1 MAEAVLRTCGACAV
15 QIPHNRAKRCSQCRA
30 AYYCS
35 RECQKRDWRS
45 HKPQCKTPTLVQATA
60 SETGRPSIESVVIP
74 GLDERQSRDWPHRGG
89 VDPPESWATLWRRG
103 GATVVDTPAC
113 QCGRDAC
120 PGSDGCGWQH
130 FDAVTCWSCKRF
142 FDARCVDGFEAVTY
156 GTGVISAFNDRGLHH
171 SVIPMEAVT
180 HGLGNSVERRAA
192 CRNMAQQIQTQDP
205 NAIVRFDLDRDD
217 DVTRRALTGWG
228 RCPRCG
234 VELGAQALPTVVLPP
249 VARCIYLHE
258 QRVHLLNDAD
268 ETLFAHAIAAEIEY
282 CVSVA
287 RRLLRDAAGDG
298 AVERFARASAVG
310 ALTRAINAANLAR
323 STRPT
328 HFCHV
333 VAEGYYVAHYL
344 RAQLEGED
352 ATCAAI
358 RSALP
363 AFSKTAPVSILSRS
377 RRLNFGRV
385 EDFEASFL
393 EDGDFAALTF
403 GEALTS
409 TDMRTPERIEARRGV
424 RVPGPTWPDADG
436 AYSQLDAER
445 RGLFLR
451 ALSGLRVPCLV
462 QAFEYRWSFC
472 TEEAARRYWD
482 TGVLTT
488 RTEEGSSAVPM
499 RRCEGVGLA
508 GADAALVLR
517 GAPPPEQTRG
527 MNFAL
532 ANWNILFRV
541 GRVCAKIYLGV
552 AYRDRLSTFE
562 RAALAIGERA
572 VQRTRAAQERD
583 RPLADPDSARRS
595 PVTEAVRR
603 AADEALAR
611 DFQRSLTM

>member
-1 MAEAVLRTCGACAV
+1 M
-15 QIPHNRAKRCSQCRA
+15 S
-30 AYYCS
+30 
-35 RECQKRDWRS
+35 
-45 HKPQCKTPTLVQATA
+45 
-60 SETGRPSIESVVIP
+60 
-74 GLDERQSRDWPHRGG
+74 
-89 VDPPESWATLWRRG
+89 
-103 GATVVDTPAC
+103 
-113 QCGRDAC
+113 
-120 PGSDGCGWQH
+120 
-130 FDAVTCWSCKRF
+130 
-142 FDARCVDGFEAVTY
+142 
-156 GTGVISAFNDRGLHH
+156 
-171 SVIPMEAVT
+171 
-180 HGLGNSVERRAA
+180 
-192 CRNMAQQIQTQDP
+192 
-205 NAIVRFDLDRDD
+205 
-217 DVTRRALTGWG
+217 
-228 RCPRCG
+228 
-234 VELGAQALPTVVLPP
+234 
-249 VARCIYLHE
+249 
-258 QRVHLLNDAD
+258 
-268 ETLFAHAIAAEIEY
+268 
-282 CVSVA
+282 
-287 RRLLRDAAGDG
+287 
-298 AVERFARASAVG
+298 
-310 ALTRAINAANLAR
+310 RAINAANLAR

-333 VAEGYYVAHYL
+333 VAEGYYVAQYL

-409 TDMRTPERIEARRGV
+409 TDMRTPERIDARRGV